1 MVSNGTNPSYHW
13 LLGVVGAVPWILIT
27 LALTAIIGFS
37 IPIGLRLLQRR
48 RLLHG
53 SFVLLEV
60 TPPALTDKSQL
71 ATSQLVALLHQL
83 SSPHSLVD
91 KLLQRNA
98 ILSLE
103 IVSSRARGIR
113 YMLYLA
119 KSDAALAQ
127 REIAAYLPGTRFK
140 KVKDYTA
147 TLPKKSTIRAVEFR
161 QTGHPS
167 LPLQTQDMLS
177 QHDPVSY
184 MTGAMTQLKTSELI
198 VFQLLLVP
206 LSGRPGSLLASRS
219 PLPHKRRSWA
229 AKTLHVVMQTLLLSL
244 KLIMRI
250 AQVVRVMVLDAP
262 SREHRYTIAAQTSGS
277 APDKA
282 LLEARQSKLSQP
294 LFRADVR
301 TLIVAEDPQSAA
313 QRVRALE
320 SSLAS
325 FDESSHQSLRMKHR
339 WPHSAAGRACRA
351 NLLSRLPGVLPGSTN
366 ILSATEVADLYH
378 FPYGAGG
385 QTENLVKSLSR
396 SLPAPVSL
404 KGRAKYDVLLGNN
417 VHLGMK
423 TPIGLTAAERERHI
437 YITGGTG
444 NGKTTMLL
452 YAMGQDIRGGK
463 GLAVIDPHGDL
474 AETILKYIPKKR
486 LGDVIYFN
494 PDDVAYPVGLNLLE
508 IPPGLTGDELVHEK
522 DLITETVISVFRK
535 IFSGDDDGGH
545 RIEYVLR
552 NTIQTALTTEGATIF
567 TIFRLL
573 TNGKFRRQTVAELED
588 QDLKDFWNSEMGKA
602 GDFQRI
608 KMSAGITAKVGRFL
622 FSGSAK
628 RILGQSKSTIDFD
641 DIINSGKILICNFSK
656 GLLGEDTAS
665 LFGITVLA
673 KLQIA
678 TLRRARMQPSERKP
692 FYLYVDEFQNFATMS
707 FVQLMSEARKYK
719 LFLNMAEQSTSQQQ
733 DERIINIILANVG
746 TVICFRSAS
755 PADERFLLPVFA
767 PFISSGEIAYL
778 PPFHFYI
785 RIAAAISQEPFSG
798 ETVLLSDPGTHLRV
812 QQVIESSREK
822 YTIQETSEAPIVQSF
837 IDLDDYEIDSPLAL
851 S

>member
-1 MVSNGTNPSYHW
+1 MVSNGNNPSYHW

-27 LALTAIIGFS
+27 LALITVIGFS
-37 IPIGLRLLQRR
+37 ISIGLRLLQRR

-103 IVSSRARGIR
+103 VVSSRARGIR

-119 KSDAALAQ
+119 KSDAALVQ
-127 REIAAYLPGTRFK
+127 REIAAYLPDARFK

-167 LPLQTQDMLS
+167 LPLQTQDKLS

-184 MTGAMTQLKTSELI
+184 MTGAMTQLKTGELI
-198 VFQLLLVP
+198 VFQLLLSP
-206 LSGRPGSLLASRS
+206 LSSWSAGSLLANRA
-219 PLPHKRRSWA
+219 PLPHKRRSRA
-229 AKTLHVVMQTLLLSL
+229 AKTLHVVTQTLLLSL

-250 AQVVRVMVLDAP
+250 IGVVRMMVLDAP
-262 SREHRYTIAAQTSGS
+262 SREHRYTIAAQTSLS
-277 APDKA
+277 PPDKV
-282 LLEARQSKLSQP
+282 LLEARQAKLSQP
-294 LFRADVR
+294 LYRADVR
-301 TLIVAEDPQSAA
+301 ALIVAENPQSAT

-325 FDESSHQSLRMKHR
+325 FDVSNHQSLRMKRR
-339 WPHSAAGRACRA
+339 WPHSAACRA
-351 NLLSRLPGVLPGSTN
+351 NLLSRLPGVLPGGTS

-452 YAMGQDIRGGK
+452 YAMGQDIRAGK
-463 GLAVIDPHGDL
+463 GLAIIDPHGDL

-494 PDDVAYPVGLNLLE
+494 PDDVTYPVGLNLLE
-508 IPPGLTGDELVHEK
+508 IPPGLTGDELVREK

-552 NTIQTALTTEGATIF
+552 NTIQTALTVEGATIF

-573 TNGKFRRQTVAELED
+573 TNGKFRRQTVADLED
-588 QDLKDFWNSEMGKA
+588 QDLKDFWNNEMGKA
-602 GDFQRI
+602 GEFQRI

-628 RILGQSKSTIDFD
+628 RILGQPRSTIDFD

-678 TLRRARMQPSERKP
+678 TLRRARMQPTERKP

-733 DERIINIILANVG
+733 DERITNIILANVG

-767 PFISSGEIAYL
+767 PFIGSGEIAYL

-785 RIAAAISQEPFSG
+785 RIAAAKSQEPFSG

-822 YTIQETSEAPIVQSF
+822 YTIQETSDAPVLQSF